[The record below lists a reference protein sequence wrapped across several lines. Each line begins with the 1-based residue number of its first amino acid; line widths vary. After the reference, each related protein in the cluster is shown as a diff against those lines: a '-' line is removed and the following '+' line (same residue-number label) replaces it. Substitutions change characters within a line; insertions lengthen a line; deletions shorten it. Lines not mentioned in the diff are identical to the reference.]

1 MATLTS
7 DEQKEFTADQLTEIA
22 KMSESRLIAT
32 DKYLEART
40 PEYYRS
46 MRLGSWKAKT
56 AIELR
61 AIACFK
67 SAVHS
72 NSSVTITWADE
83 CDLTATQ
90 KTYVEDMIGTV
101 DKSANQLIVEA
112 IGGALS
118 TNQRLT
124 ALES

>member
-1 MATLTS
+1 MAVLTS

-22 KMSESRLIAT
+22 KISESRLIAT

-56 AIELR
+56 DKQLR

-67 SAVHS
+67 SAVH
-72 NSSVTITWADE
+72 NNNSVTITWADE

-112 IGGALS
+112 IGGARS
-118 TNQRLT
+118 TNQRLA

>member
-22 KMSESRLIAT
+22 KISESRLIAS

-56 AIELR
+56 AKQLR

-101 DKSANQLIVEA
+101 DKSANQHIVES
-112 IGGALS
+112 IGGSLS